1 MEQTVVILKPDVFI
15 KEERDE
21 YSQLKKEL
29 PDGDIF
35 INYVKEKISNLDL
48 KIVEERKEI
57 LSEEVVAI
65 HYQEHKNNSD
75 EFNGLLKSM
84 TSWPSYLMLIEWE
97 NTQKIIRA
105 LIMEIREEFLVTP
118 KVARRNMTHASWNLE
133 EAKFEAELHFH

>member
-75 EFNGLLKSM
+75 KFNGLLKSM

-97 NTQKIIRA
+97 NTQK
-105 LIMEIREEFLVTP
+105 IREEFLVTP